1 MIFINKQADK
11 LKDENGKVVFDKLHE
26 MYPHLYDKD
35 GRKKGDFYA
44 EFDDTNQNLIVETTI
59 MDGTRLREKTE
70 HFIYERRKFIAEE
83 QKKINALTVKYNKQ
97 LIAMETM
104 LSDKDLKEF
113 TKADCCRSMYDE
125 VPEGETDN
133 KGKVCILPLD
143 FLSEDYR
150 KPEYQLFRIG
160 GGFGCT
166 PSGRGNACYGYFC
179 ANGDEGRIEKYS
191 FLGIANAET
200 EKIAEELEAGWTGG
214 VSGCAIKE
222 READEPEM

>member
-11 LKDENGKVVFDKLHE
+11 FKDENGVVKFDKMHE
-26 MYPHLYDKD
+26 VFPHLYDKD

-59 MDGTRLREKTE
+59 DDTTRLKERTE
-70 HFIYERRKFIAEE
+70 RFIYERRKFIAEE
-83 QKKINALTVKYNKQ
+83 QKKINELTVKYNKQ

-104 LSDKDLKEF
+104 LSDRDLKEF

-143 FLSEDYR
+143 FLSEDYK

-160 GGFGCT
+160 SGFGCT
-166 PSGRGNACYGYFC
+166 PTGRGNACYGYFC
-179 ANGDEGRIEKYS
+179 ANGDECRIEKYE
-191 FLGIANAET
+191 FLGVANAEA

-214 VSGCAIKE
+214 ASGCAVKE
-222 READEPEM
+222 REPDEPEM